1 MSPKVSEHNAH
12 PLSLGRYIVGFL
24 GSITLTLTAY
34 VLVTHGGT
42 SRGVLMGVLA
52 VLAVIQFVVQMVF
65 FLHVGDERKPR
76 WKLLI
81 MWMMLGVILILVGG
95 SIWIMNNLNYRMM
108 DSPQQIQKYLKS
120 QDDL

>member
-12 PLSLGRYIVGFL
+12 PLSLGKYIVGFL
-24 GSITLTLTAY
+24 GSITLTLIAY
-34 VLVTHGGT
+34 MLVTHGGT
-42 SRGVLMGVLA
+42 GKGVLMGVLA
-52 VLAVIQFVVQMVF
+52 ALAIMQFMVQMVF

-76 WKLLI
+76 WKLLV
-81 MWMMLGVILILVGG
+81 MWMMLGVVLILVGG

-108 DSPQQIQKYLKS
+108 DSPKQIQKYLKS

>member
-12 PLSLGRYIVGFL
+12 PLSLGKYILGFL
-24 GSITLTLTAY
+24 ASVTLTMAAY
-34 VLVTHGGT
+34 LLVTRGT
-42 SRGVLMGVLA
+42 TSKDLVVGILA

-65 FLHVGDERKPR
+65 FLHVGDERRPR
-76 WKLLI
+76 WKLMVMFL
-81 MWMMLGVILILVGG
+81 MLGVVLILVGG

-108 DSPQQIQKYLKS
+108 DSPEQMQKYLKS